1 MFIASKFLRRVV
13 HSASDPGIELRV
25 TQVTNRLFAIKTLLL
40 GFADYFTGDDYADL
54 ADSVQFRVESA
65 GVDLAGVDCCAECN
79 SRGVD
84 LMFY

>member
-1 MFIASKFLRRVV
+1 LFIDSKFLRGVV

-25 TQVTNRLFAIKTLLL
+25 TQVSNRLFAIKTLFL

-54 ADSVQFRVESA
+54 ADPVQFRVESTGA
-65 GVDLAGVDCCAECN
+65 DLVGVDCCAECN